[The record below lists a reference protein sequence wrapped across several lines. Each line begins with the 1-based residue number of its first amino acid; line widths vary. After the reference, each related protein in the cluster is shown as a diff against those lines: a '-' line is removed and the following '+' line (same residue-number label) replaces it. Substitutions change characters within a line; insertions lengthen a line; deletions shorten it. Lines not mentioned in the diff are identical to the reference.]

1 MPEQYTE
8 VTRKGYGTRIGE
20 SITGILFG
28 LILFIAS
35 FVLIFWNEGR
45 YDLSKLA
52 RTAVEIEAGTR

>member
-28 LILFIAS
+28 LILF
-35 FVLIFWNEGR
+35 FYCLFRPYFLE
-45 YDLSKLA
+45 
-52 RTAVEIEAGTR
+52 